1 MVELVEETV
10 RAGPLT
16 LKILRPPDPGALI
29 DVERFKE
36 EEFMPYWAEL
46 WASGVKLATVVA
58 DRDVRGLSV
67 LELGCGL
74 GVPSVTAALGGATVL
89 AVDWAQEALDVTRQN
104 AELNGAS
111 LETLRADWS
120 KPETLL
126 ERAPFDLVL
135 CSDVLYE
142 PRNVDAL
149 LDLLP
154 RITPEVLLGEP
165 GRSTAGRFFQLAEDD
180 WNIGREGEV
189 SVLRRR

>member
-16 LKILRPPDPGALI
+16 LKIMRPPDPGALI
-29 DVERFKE
+29 DVKRFKE

-46 WASGVKLATVVA
+46 WVSGVRLAAVVA

-104 AELNGAS
+104 AERNGAS

-180 WNIGREGEV
+180 WKIGREGEV